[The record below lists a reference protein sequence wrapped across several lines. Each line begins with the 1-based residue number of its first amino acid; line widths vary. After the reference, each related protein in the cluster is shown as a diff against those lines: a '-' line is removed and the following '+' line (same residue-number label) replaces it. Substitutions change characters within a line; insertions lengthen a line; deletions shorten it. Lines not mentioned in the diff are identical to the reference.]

1 MHGTWYISAS
11 TVVYIFNL
19 CSVLLERDTMDQKVL
34 SDVIFRILLL
44 VATIRMSNFRL
55 ALSQMVSIVTLML
68 VLFPIGVYRMEESG
82 PMECL

>member
-11 TVVYIFNL
+11 AVVYIFNL

-34 SDVIFRILLL
+34 SDVILLL
-44 VATIRMSNFRL
+44 VATIGMSNFRL
-55 ALSQMVSIVTLML
+55 ALSQIVSLVTLML